1 MNREQK
7 LILFVA
13 LLASLLEIVDS
24 SIVNVA
30 IPSMMGN
37 LGATLEDISMVVT
50 GYAIANAIV
59 LPVSA
64 WLGERFGRRPYYLGC
79 IAAFTV
85 TSVAC
90 GLAPNLATLIVF
102 RILQGLF
109 GGALLPTSQAL
120 IYEQFPKEKAG
131 MAGALFGMSVMVGP
145 TLGPVLGGYLTDQLG
160 WRSIFNINLPLGFFA
175 LFLGFLVIKNVE
187 KPPMPVDA
195 ATGLPSERAKP
206 PIDMLGLA
214 LIAVGIGS
222 LQYLLERGEADD
234 WFSSHAIAFCAL
246 ASGICLPLFVW
257 WELRVKHPIINVRLF
272 KDPIVSCGTTLML
285 MVGFFLYSVVF
296 ILPIFV
302 STTLHYD
309 ATQTGLLFIPGA
321 LLTIVLMPMV
331 GKAMQ
336 KVDARILIAMGLFG
350 MMGTALT
357 FAQLS
362 TLAGRS
368 DVLAGLYVRGFAMAF
383 LFVPINS
390 SILSQ
395 FKGISL
401 GQVSGL
407 MNLSRQIGGGIG
419 IALVGTLLTMNSHQ
433 NYVDISSKVSMLD
446 VPTQMTVQ
454 QIQGAM
460 AGKMTNEVGQAT
472 VRSATLRSIAGRIQ
486 AQVFM
491 LSFNQLMY
499 TIALL
504 VLLGFI
510 PLSIIRFRAKP
521 IAVADSH

>member
-64 WLGERFGRRPYYLGC
+64 WLGERLGRRPYYLGC
-79 IAAFTV
+79 IALFTL

-90 GLAPNLATLIVF
+90 GLAPNLATLIIF
-102 RILQGLF
+102 RIFQGLF

-160 WRSIFNINLPLGFFA
+160 WRSIFNINLPLGALA
-175 LFLGFLVIKNVE
+175 LFLGALVIKNVP
-187 KPPMPVDA
+187 KPAMPIDP
-195 ATGLPSERAKP
+195 ATGKASETPKP

-214 LIAVGIGS
+214 LVAVGIGS

-234 WFSSHAIAFCAL
+234 WFSSNAILLCSIAA
-246 ASGICLPLFVW
+246 GICLPLFVW
-257 WELRVKHPIINVRLF
+257 WELRVKHPIINIRLF
-272 KDPIVSCGTTLML
+272 KDPIVSCGTALMA
-285 MVGFFLYSVVF
+285 MVGFFLYAVVF
-296 ILPIFV
+296 ILPIFI

-309 ATQTGLLFIPGA
+309 ATQTGMLFIPGA
-321 LLTIVLMPMV
+321 LVTVVMMPMV

-336 KVDARILIAMGLFG
+336 KIDARLLILVGIVGMIA
-350 MMGTALT
+350 TAVT

-362 TLAGRS
+362 TQAGKS
-368 DVLAGLYVRGFAMAF
+368 DVLNGLYVRGFAMAF

-395 FKGISL
+395 FKGINL

-446 VPTQMTVQ
+446 APTQATVQ
-454 QIQGAM
+454 QLQGGM
-460 AGKMTNEVGQAT
+460 AGKLTNEVGQAT
-472 VRSATLRSIAGRIQ
+472 ARDATLKAVTGRIQ

-499 TIALL
+499 TIACI
-504 VLLGFI
+504 VLLALI
-510 PLSIIRFRAKP
+510 PLSLIRFRARP
-521 IAVADSH
+521 VAVADSH